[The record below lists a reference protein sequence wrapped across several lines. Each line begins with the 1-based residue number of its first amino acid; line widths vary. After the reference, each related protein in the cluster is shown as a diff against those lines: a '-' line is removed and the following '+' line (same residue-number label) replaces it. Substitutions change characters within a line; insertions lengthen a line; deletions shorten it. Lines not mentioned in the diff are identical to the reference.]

1 MSAIHKEGTI
11 WFDPLAGLALETGEI
26 QSPAMAFLHE
36 VAHAVQYRKNPNKQ
50 ITDMRTKT
58 GDDYHTME
66 EKRVITEIESKAA
79 KKLGEPVRYNHLG
92 EKTRVTSPT
101 YHRTLRRNN

>member
-36 VAHAVQYRKNPNKQ
+36 VAHAVHYRKNPGKHEASQ
-50 ITDMRTKT
+50 KLET
-58 GDDYHTME
+58 GDAYDWVE
-66 EKRVITEIESKAA
+66 ERRVITQVEAPVA
-79 KKLGEPVRYNHLG
+79 KRLGEPMRKDHRG
-92 EKTRVTSPT
+92 EMTTVPT
-101 YHRTLRRNN
+101 PTFHRTLGRKR